1 MNSSNSS
8 VDTDR
13 LPCPFC
19 AGVSD
24 VCIEIIPKM
33 DGNVIEAYVRCRRCK
48 AQSHHLVLSQ
58 ENPITETSRIYGMAV
73 KTATADWN
81 TRNGEQEVPKD
92 IDLMEKLQEL
102 I

>member
-19 AGVSD
+19 AGFSN
-24 VCIEIIPKM
+24 VCTEIIPKL
-33 DGNVIEAYVRCRRCK
+33 GGYAIEAYVRCRRCG
-48 AQSHHLVLSQ
+48 ASSHRSVLSQ
-58 ENPITETSRIYGMAV
+58 EDPITETSRIYGMAV
-73 KTATADWN
+73 KTATDDWN